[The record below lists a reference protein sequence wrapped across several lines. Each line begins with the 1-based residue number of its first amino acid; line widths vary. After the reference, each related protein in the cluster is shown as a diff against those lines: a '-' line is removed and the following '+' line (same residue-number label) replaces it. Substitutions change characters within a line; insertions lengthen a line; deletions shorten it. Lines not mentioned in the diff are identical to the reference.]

1 MLRRDISRATTERVM
16 NPNAPA
22 FTFNPGASS
31 WVPASAR
38 AAAPA
43 PEPVKEGNHMLYI
56 LIM

>member
-1 MLRRDISRATTERVM
+1 M

-43 PEPVKEGNHMLYI
+43 APAPEPVKEGTHMTYVLVVTNDVP
-56 LIM
+56 